1 MNSHDMRV
9 RVRVRVRGSQEHS
22 NTVKLYLKTLL
33 EAHVDVG
40 QKRLTY
46 QMLLAVYRQNL
57 LLLIWVWLFL
67 NTVKNAFFGLLWH
80 ERPDVQINESLFE
93 EIISLIAMGAPKTGM
108 DSGFT
113 VNGFK
118 QAMPREAQIRRNCN
132 ALIVSKAEQPIL
144 VPKELKC
151 LSESNNWVKKETSAR
166 RAEVIFLVE
175 PSGIEPLTSTLP
187 VLRSPS

>member
-1 MNSHDMRV
+1 MRV
-9 RVRVRVRGSQEHS
+9 RVKGGGSQEHS

-80 ERPDVQINESLFE
+80 ERPDVQINESLFG

-108 DSGFT
+108 DSRFT

-118 QAMPREAQIRRNCN
+118 QAMPREAQIRRNCE
-132 ALIVSKAEQPIL
+132 ALIVSK
-144 VPKELKC
+144 
-151 LSESNNWVKKETSAR
+151 
-166 RAEVIFLVE
+166 VE
-175 PSGIEPLTSTLP
+175 
-187 VLRSPS
+187 